1 MACEL
6 ASSSQTATDD
16 RRVKHFWEAGLHKNH
31 HLVRNGHFGR
41 PIESVPMIS
50 GMTGPAATGK
60 FINMGNK
67 KTDAWMDQ
75 DVSFFWGGSWVFF
88 HLLCLSLFLKNKS
101 SLFLTVG
108 KPVKPPFFR
117 HILRWCFCLE
127 QLEVKHISGVI
138 FPSKI
143 EDFLPKHKSFK
154 HMLYHFVAFLSFFIA
169 SFPLD
174 IRDAAGWLDLA
185 LGV

>member
-1 MACEL
+1 MACHGFQFANCKQMTGGWSTWPSRQEWPFRQTHWICSHDFWEGRL
-6 ASSSQTATDD
+6 RQVSSSIWAT
-16 RRVKHFWEAGLHKNH
+16 RKQMLGWTKMFLSIFCLFWVL
-31 HLVRNGHFGR
+31 
-41 PIESVPMIS
+41 S
-50 GMTGPAATGK
+50 
-60 FINMGNK
+60 
-67 KTDAWMDQ
+67 
-75 DVSFFWGGSWVFF
+75 
-88 HLLCLSLFLKNKS
+88 LLSSSLPFSLFLKKQS

-117 HILRWCFCLE
+117 HFLRWCFCLE

-143 EDFLPKHKSFK
+143 EDFLPKHKSLK
-154 HMLYHFVAFLSFFIA
+154 HILYHFVAFLSFFIA

>member
-1 MACEL
+1 
-6 ASSSQTATDD
+6 
-16 RRVKHFWEAGLHKNH
+16 
-31 HLVRNGHFGR
+31 
-41 PIESVPMIS
+41 
-50 GMTGPAATGK
+50 
-60 FINMGNK
+60 
-67 KTDAWMDQ
+67 MDQ
-75 DVSFFWGGSWVFF
+75 DVSFFWGGLESSFIFF
-88 HLLCLSLFLKNKS
+88 AFLSFFKKQILTFLDGGEASEATIFSAHFK
-101 SLFLTVG
+101 VM
-108 KPVKPPFFR
+108 
-117 HILRWCFCLE
+117 FCLE

>member
-75 DVSFFWGGSWVFF
+75 DVSFFLGGS
-88 HLLCLSLFLKNKS
+88 
-101 SLFLTVG
+101 
-108 KPVKPPFFR
+108 
-117 HILRWCFCLE
+117 
-127 QLEVKHISGVI
+127 
-138 FPSKI
+138 
-143 EDFLPKHKSFK
+143 
-154 HMLYHFVAFLSFFIA
+154 
-169 SFPLD
+169 
-174 IRDAAGWLDLA
+174 
-185 LGV
+185 

>member
-1 MACEL
+1 MACHGL
-6 ASSSQTATDD
+6 PWLPVRKLQTDD
-16 RRVKHFWEAGLHKNH
+16 RRVKHMT
-31 HLVRNGHFGR
+31 
-41 PIESVPMIS
+41 ISS
-50 GMTGPAATGK
+50 GMAISADPLNLFPWFLGGPAATGK

-75 DVSFFWGGSWVFF
+75 DVSFYFLSFLGLESSFIFF
-88 HLLCLSLFLKNKS
+88 AFLSFFKKQS

-143 EDFLPKHKSFK
+143 EDFLSKHKSLK
-154 HMLYHFVAFLSFFIA
+154 HILYHFVAFLSFFIA